1 MPVKPFSG
9 IMQRHF
15 CGETMPATI
24 VLFDIGNTSI
34 KVGLAT
40 RDSVLDSY
48 TLRTDAGQTA
58 DSLGLS
64 LYTLMQH
71 ADLQRKDIEVC
82 VASSVVP
89 ALEPLLAEACRRF
102 LGCALRWV
110 PRDIPVPIRNA
121 YLRPSEV
128 GADRLVGAFAAR
140 QQCPQAQ
147 SLVSVDF
154 GTATTFDC
162 ISGHGENA
170 EYLGGL
176 IFPGVYTA
184 TAALA
189 MNAAKLPKV
198 NLEIE
203 DLEPSV
209 GRDTATSINHGII
222 FGFACMVEGLTQRL
236 RLQLPGPVEIIATG
250 GFAPAIARV
259 STCFDHVLPSLL
271 LDGLRQLYMRDTQK

>member
-1 MPVKPFSG
+1 
-9 IMQRHF
+9 
-15 CGETMPATI
+15 MPATI

-40 RDSVLDSY
+40 HHSVSDTY

-64 LYTLMQH
+64 LLTLMQH
-71 ADLQRKDIEVC
+71 VGLHRADIEAC

-89 ALEPLLAEACRRF
+89 ALEPLLAAACLRF
-102 LGCALRWV
+102 LGCTLLWV

-121 YLRPSEV
+121 YLRPAEV
-128 GADRLVGAFAAR
+128 GSDRLVGAFAAR
-140 QQCPQAQ
+140 QYCPHAP
-147 SLVSVDF
+147 SLISIDF

-162 ISGHGENA
+162 ISGLGEEA
-170 EYLGGL
+170 KYLGGL
-176 IFPGVYTA
+176 IFPGVHTA

-198 NLEIE
+198 NLETD

-222 FGFACMVEGLTQRL
+222 FGFACMVEGLTKRL
-236 RLQLPGPVEIIATG
+236 SAQLPGPVELIATG

-271 LDGLRQLYMRDTQK
+271 LDGLRQLYVRDTQK

>member
-1 MPVKPFSG
+1 M
-9 IMQRHF
+9 
-15 CGETMPATI
+15 AANL

-40 RDSVLDSY
+40 HDCVVDSY
-48 TLRTDAGQTA
+48 TLRTDSGQTA

-64 LYTLMQH
+64 LLTLMGH
-71 ADLQRKDIEVC
+71 AELDKGAIEAC
-82 VASSVVP
+82 IASSVVP
-89 ALEPLLAEACRRF
+89 ALEPLLGQACQRF
-102 LGCALRWV
+102 LGRTLKWV

-140 QQCPQAQ
+140 QYCPRAH
-147 SLVSVDF
+147 SLISVDF

-162 ISGHGENA
+162 ISGKGDEA
-170 EYLGGL
+170 QYLGGL
-176 IFPGVYTA
+176 IFPGVHTA

-189 MNAAKLPKV
+189 MNAAKLPRV
-198 NLEIE
+198 SLEIE
-203 DLEPSV
+203 ELEPSV

-222 FGFACMVEGLTQRL
+222 FGFASMVEGLTQRL
-236 RLQLPGPVEIIATG
+236 RAQLQGPIEVIATG

-271 LDGLRQLYMRDTQK
+271 LDGLRQLYVRKAHK